1 MLHSLYVQC
10 LKIHLMKLISM
21 KKQHESFHFNAV
33 SEEPFH
39 CRTNWLL
46 HPTETPHILIQIKR
60 LVHIMTQMIL
70 EKNQVFVCHAL
81 FKDFVYLILNV
92 NNHSKKNSRPSVWSC
107 PCSIFHPV
115 SERQMNLT
123 RKCPDKFWTR
133 LIFFSQVHVITSQ
146 HFLD

>member
-92 NNHSKKNSRPSVWSC
+92 NNHSKKNFQTFCLKLSMQYFPSSLRTSNELNKKMSRQILNSS
-107 PCSIFHPV
+107 
-115 SERQMNLT
+115 
-123 RKCPDKFWTR
+123 D
-133 LIFFSQVHVITSQ
+133 FFFTGTCNY
-146 HFLD
+146 

>member
-1 MLHSLYVQC
+1 
-10 LKIHLMKLISM
+10 MKLISM

-70 EKNQVFVCHAL
+70 EKNLVFVCHAL
-81 FKDFVYLILNV
+81 IKDFVYLILNV
-92 NNHSKKNSRPSVWSC
+92 NNHSKKIPDLLFEVVHAVF
-107 PCSIFHPV
+107 SIQSPNV
-115 SERQMNLT
+115 
-123 RKCPDKFWTR
+123 KWT
-133 LIFFSQVHVITSQ
+133 
-146 HFLD
+146 